1 MEGLPVFNAEATLKY
16 FDNLYSIPSEFEDAI
31 RTISRN
37 IDSEAEYN
45 KNSLQSLR
53 NLEISQFDEQPVQ
66 TFEFFILP
74 LITRRYFIEKLPNN
88 DKTITWKYTL
98 NKGEKHITDTFVTA
112 KLEVLKEYLNLIS
125 NLLGVIT
132 TLSEQVS
139 EKHKQL
145 LLKRNQCMSNLQS
158 DYDLHL
164 TNKKVK
170 ALAEQDKLF
179 LSSTNDE
186 YDYLNNKNMYLCQ
199 LYRFY
204 RVLNMVSNG

>member
-1 MEGLPVFNAEATLKY
+1 MFNAEATLKY
-16 FDNLYSIPSEFEDAI
+16 FDNLYFIPSEFEDAI

-53 NLEISQFDEQPVQ
+53 NLEISQFDEQPVH

-74 LITRRYFIEKLPNN
+74 LITRRYFIEKLQN
-88 DKTITWKYTL
+88 DDGTISWKYTL
-98 NKGEKHITDTFVTA
+98 NKGEKHITDTFTTA

-125 NLLGVIT
+125 NLLNVVT

-179 LSSTNDE
+179 LSSTNNE

-204 RVLNMVSNG
+204 RALNMVSNG